1 MLASTLCLLLH
12 FTVADWRTYFIIS
25 EVLQE
30 MYLLSLYPAEG
41 FLLLFL
47 LILPPCP
54 LLSLVWFSNDQTSN
68 LWTHSYCLAFFGRQ
82 GQVCICSY
90 IRPLQVQ
97 DDKEACPWSAEL
109 VTTDSICCCISG
121 CLYVYWS
128 LFCIL
133 YSWGVWVLPLSK
145 ALNITYLETIDNEVI
160 FVFIWL

>member
-1 MLASTLCLLLH
+1 MLASTVCLLH
-12 FTVADWRTYFIIS
+12 FTVADWRTYFIAS

-30 MYLLSLYPAEG
+30 MFLLSLYPAEG

-47 LILPPCP
+47 LILLPCP

-109 VTTDSICCCISG
+109 GHNRQYLLLHFWV
-121 CLYVYWS
+121 LV
-128 LFCIL
+128 CIL
-133 YSWGVWVLPLSK
+133 IPFLHTLFLRCLS
-145 ALNITYLETIDNEVI
+145 ASPVQGPEHDLFGNHR
-160 FVFIWL
+160 